1 MSIHLYLWVYCSFLY
16 TVKYMQMQLALPPIR
31 FEIGSAQ
38 NTPITPIAGILARI
52 RVSGITIITFLK
64 MEKNTACF
72 AFPSAM
78 KVDCPANC
86 NAMKINPRK
95 YILSGI
101 TPFEITTGSLLKM
114 LKYTCGKNSVLTQ
127 NIAVYKRASADANLI
142 PFFTRSYCLAPR
154 F

>member
-64 MEKNTACF
+64 MEKKIAWF
-72 AFPSAM
+72 FFPRDLNKSEE
-78 KVDCPANC
+78 V
-86 NAMKINPRK
+86 
-95 YILSGI
+95 Y
-101 TPFEITTGSLLKM
+101 LKW
-114 LKYTCGKNSVLTQ
+114 YHTV
-127 NIAVYKRASADANLI
+127 
-142 PFFTRSYCLAPR
+142 
-154 F
+154 